1 MSWTAWNGEDG
12 VCVQSFLIL
21 QLDRPG
27 LNPSLATSQLTTS
40 GKSMKWN
47 DNAMAHLSELL
58 GGKQ

>member
-27 LNPSLATSQLTTS
+27 LNPSLATS
-40 GKSMKWN
+40 
-47 DNAMAHLSELL
+47 
-58 GGKQ
+58 